1 MYFQFFS
8 LDVYGEDK
16 KPLNTEQLY
25 KQLKAIVEM
34 SNKPEMPV
42 GILTSENRNKWSQ
55 VYKRLMKGERL

>member
-1 MYFQFFS
+1 M
-8 LDVYGEDK
+8 YGEDK

-55 VYKRLMKGERL
+55 VYKRLMKGKRLKVINDRISG